1 MTYQIKN
8 TSGYIRHEKLNFVY
22 KKIKFY
28 TLFHLGKSGDSGMV
42 ETGGDCDGVGQAHS
56 QYCTL
61 ARPLSQGFPGGSAG
75 TEPACGAGDMG
86 STPGLVGSPG
96 EGNHS

>member
-1 MTYQIKN
+1 MTQ
-8 TSGYIRHEKLNFVY
+8 EWY
-22 KKIKFY
+22 K
-28 TLFHLGKSGDSGMV
+28 GV
-42 ETGGDCDGVGQAHS
+42 EILTGWGGHTVSIAPP
-56 QYCTL
+56 L

-86 STPGLVGSPG
+86 STPGLGGSPG